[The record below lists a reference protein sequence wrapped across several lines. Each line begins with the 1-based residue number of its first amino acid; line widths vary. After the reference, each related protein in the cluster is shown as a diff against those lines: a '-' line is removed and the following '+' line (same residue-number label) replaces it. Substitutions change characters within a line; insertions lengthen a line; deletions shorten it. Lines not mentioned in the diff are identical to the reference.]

1 MGQNNSRQSET
12 INWNQI
18 KTNDMS
24 STIPNLNG
32 ISREAQELISRLNL
46 PEVSETNSEFNT
58 NNILNINNLQN
69 KNNKELIT
77 ENANDDSSPFISS
90 EMYNYIVNKYNNKS
104 SNGNMVGGGADEN
117 MGDDSSTSAT
127 SSSLSNSD
135 LQSSSSETDVKPK
148 KVEHKKKD
156 HKKKEHKKV
165 EKKEE
170 SEDESEEVSEVV
182 SEEEE
187 EKHAGWK
194 GKKGKASKGKAK
206 AKSKYTGSEY
216 LSYVSSSAH
225 TGGSLTESVANENN
239 YTIST
244 VNTSDI
250 NMISE

>member
-46 PEVSETNSEFNT
+46 PEVSETNSEFNI
-58 NNILNINNLQN
+58 NNVLNINNSQNLN
-69 KNNKELIT
+69 KNNKELLT
-77 ENANDDSSPFISS
+77 ENGDDNSSPFISS
-90 EMYNYIVNKYNNKS
+90 EMYNYIVNKYNNKT
-104 SNGNMVGGGADEN
+104 SNSNMMVGGGANDN

-127 SSSLSNSD
+127 SSSLSSD
-135 LQSSSSETDVKPK
+135 ALKSSPSETDETPK
-148 KVEHKKKD
+148 KVEHKNKD
-156 HKKKEHKKV
+156 KKKEHKK
-165 EKKEE
+165 EEHKKE
-170 SEDESEEVSEVV
+170 V

-187 EKHAGWK
+187 EEASEEHVGWK
-194 GKKGKASKGKAK
+194 GKKGKAAKGKTKGKAK
-206 AKSKYTGSEY
+206 SNYTGSEY

-244 VNTSDI
+244 VRTSDI